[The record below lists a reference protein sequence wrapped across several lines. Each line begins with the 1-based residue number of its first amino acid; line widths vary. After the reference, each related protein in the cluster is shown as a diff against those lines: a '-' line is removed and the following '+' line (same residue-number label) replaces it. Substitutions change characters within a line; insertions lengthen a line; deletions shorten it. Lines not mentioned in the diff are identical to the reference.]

1 MFDFMQ
7 IKKKKIESQKKIILK
22 KEDFIHLLKSNL
34 YMQKLVLSDLHAS
47 IGGKMVE
54 FAGYYMPV
62 QYEGVKAEHHTVRNT
77 VGVFDVSHMGEV
89 FVSGEKS
96 LDFLQYIT
104 SNDVSKLTP
113 GKVQYT
119 CLPNVNGGIVD
130 DFLLYM
136 IADNSYLAVVNASNM
151 DKDLAWMEKHNTFGC
166 KIDNQSDN
174 YSLLAVQGPKS
185 IELLQELTNI
195 NLSDIKY
202 YNFKIDSIAGINDVI
217 LSRTGYTGE
226 IGFELYVKNEYV
238 KELWNALFSTSINL
252 KPIGLAARDTLRL
265 EKGFCLYGNDINETT
280 SPIEAGLGWI
290 TKFNKEFINHDD
302 LKAQKEGGA
311 KRKLVG
317 LELINKGIARNGY
330 PIVDS
335 DGNEI
340 GIVTS
345 GTMSPTLGKAIAMAY
360 VPNSLSE
367 IESEVFIKV
376 RKKQIKAK
384 VVSLPFV
391 K

>member
-1 MFDFMQ
+1 M
-7 IKKKKIESQKKIILK
+7 K
-22 KEDFIHLLKSNL
+22 
-34 YMQKLVLSDLHAS
+34 KLVLSDLHES

-54 FAGYYMPV
+54 FAGYKMPV
-62 QYEGVKAEHHTVRNT
+62 QYADGVKVEHQTVREA

-89 FVSGEKS
+89 FVSGDKA

-104 SNDVSKLTP
+104 SNDVSKLIP

-119 CLPNVNGGIVD
+119 CLPNTEGGIVD

-136 IADNSYLAVVNASNM
+136 IAKNNYLLVVNASNM
-151 DKDLAWMEKHNTFGC
+151 EKDLAWINKHNSFGC

-185 IELLQELTNI
+185 IELLQELTDV
-195 NLSDIKY
+195 NLFDIKY
-202 YNFKIDSIAGINDVI
+202 YNFKIGSIAGIDEVI

-226 IGFELYVKNEYV
+226 IGFEIYVKNESV
-238 KELWNALFSTSINL
+238 KQLWDALFATSINM
-252 KPIGLAARDTLRL
+252 KAIGLAARDTLRL
-265 EKGFCLYGNDINETT
+265 EKGFCLYGNDINDTT

-290 TKFNKEFINHDD
+290 TKFTKEFINHKN

-311 KRKLVG
+311 TKKLVG
-317 LELINKGIARNGY
+317 LELIDKGIARNGY
-330 PIVDS
+330 PIVNAE
-335 DGNEI
+335 GAEI

-345 GTMSPTLGKAIAMAY
+345 GTMSPTLNKAIAMAY
-360 VPNSLSE
+360 VPKELSKVNSE
-367 IESEVFIKV
+367 ILIQV
-376 RKKQIKAK
+376 RKKQIRAK
-384 VVSLPFV
+384 VVAMPFL